1 MSQIFHPGT
10 NALARA
16 SILGAVVLV
25 AAILLALY
33 LLARSPYATGV
44 GEVVNQPIPFSHKHH
59 VADDGIDCRYCHTS
73 VENSSFAGMPP
84 TQTCMNCHTQI
95 WSTSPALAMVRQSF
109 QSGQPIVWNRVN
121 RLPDYVY
128 FNHSIHIN
136 KGIGCSSCHGAV
148 DQMPL
153 MYKAESFQMT
163 FCLDCHRDPAKYVRP
178 LDQVFNVEYQ
188 YPANQAQLGAQ
199 LVQQYNIQ
207 SKTDCYTC
215 HR

>member
-1 MSQIFHPGT
+1 MLQIFPRSANT
-10 NALARA
+10 LARA
-16 SILGAVVLV
+16 SILGAVVIV
-25 AAILLALY
+25 AAILSAMY

-44 GEVVNQPIPFSHKHH
+44 GEVVNQPIAFSHKHH
-59 VADDGIDCRYCHTS
+59 VGDDGIDCRYCHTS